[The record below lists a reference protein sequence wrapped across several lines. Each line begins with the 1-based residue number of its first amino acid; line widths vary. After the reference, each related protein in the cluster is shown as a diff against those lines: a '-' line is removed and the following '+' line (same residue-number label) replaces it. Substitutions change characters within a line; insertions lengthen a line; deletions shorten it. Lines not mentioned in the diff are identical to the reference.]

1 MKIKLRDFSTFLNE
15 EADIKKNIGLPDDFT
30 RNAEEDARRN
40 LGVNIDSGEW
50 GRLGE
55 YMRQATDIIV
65 RSIPKNQIEN
75 KFQQM
80 EDLAKIVIQEEFK
93 TVFQMLPLE
102 LKIRLIRPGETIMKY
117 LPELGEKQEDPG
129 SRPEIN
135 EEPEETNEVQ
145 PEGSDETQS
154 EEEKD
159 DFFDFFDFDSDEE
172 QQESE
177 EENIEEIIE
186 PEANEPEV
194 TNKDVAMAIDK
205 TQILNMITQG
215 AGKATKDIIKFS
227 ETISKGLE
235 DIIGTNAKELLKVW
249 GQLSDEA
256 DKRDWR
262 VPMDVTKALFKNSP
276 RGIAGAVDVK
286 FENYN
291 LKFKNSQLIIESGIT
306 SKITIRAFGVDF
318 PMLIHEAV
326 KGIYMVLQSPAIK
339 KNLELAEEIKRATS
353 SYKDETSDFRYG
365 PLAQKMFR
373 DFVNH
378 CKDANRYPNMIER
391 VLFFLAKDK
400 EIIQKKPDMTEEEF
414 ELKNK
419 QNGKF
424 TDEEFLKIT
433 KSMFSVFDKV
443 NTEAGKFEFRIN
455 EEKFQ
460 SSEAR
465 TKIEEIIKEEVEFE
479 EELEAEERGEE
490 LKKALPSENEPTETP
505 VAHGEEEDE
514 IEKLRRSTAERESD
528 YANMSP
534 REIHDLINDVLDD
547 DTLSREERD
556 NKIKML
562 SGYLPKESAQIYLR
576 ELERINE
583 NKIIKR

>member
-30 RNAEEDARRN
+30 RNAEEDVKRN
-40 LGVNIDSGEW
+40 LGVNVDSGEE
-50 GRLGE
+50 GRLSE
-55 YMRQATDIIV
+55 YMNKAASIIV
-65 RSIPKNQIEN
+65 RSIPIEQVEN

-80 EDLAKIVIQEEFK
+80 ENLAKRVIEEEFK
-93 TVFQMLPLE
+93 TIFQILPLD
-102 LKIRLIRPGETIMKY
+102 LKLRLIRPNESVIGQ
-117 LPELGEKQEDPG
+117 LPELGEKQEEPG

-135 EEPEETNEVQ
+135 EEPEEIDEVQ
-145 PEGSDETQS
+145 PEGESDETQS
-154 EEEKD
+154 NEEQD

-177 EENIEEIIE
+177 EENIEEIT
-186 PEANEPEV
+186 EPEV

-235 DIIGTNAKELLKVW
+235 DIIGSNAKELLKVW

-262 VPMDVTKALFKNSP
+262 VPMDITKNLFKNSP
-276 RGIAGAVDVK
+276 GGLAGAVKVDF

-291 LKFKNSQLIIESGIT
+291 LKFKNSELIIESGNA
-306 SKITIRAFGVDF
+306 SKIIIRAFGVDF
-318 PMLIHEAV
+318 PMLLHEAV
-326 KGIYMVLQSPAIK
+326 KGIYMALQSPAIK
-339 KNLELAEEIKRATS
+339 KNPELAEEIKRATS

-378 CKDANRYPNMIER
+378 CNMADRYPNMIER
-391 VLFFLAKDK
+391 VFFFLSKDV
-400 EIIQKKPDMTEEEF
+400 EHG
-414 ELKNK
+414 
-419 QNGKF
+419 GKF

-443 NTEAGKFEFRIN
+443 NTEAGKFQFRIN
-455 EEKFQ
+455 EENFQ
-460 SSEAR
+460 SSEAK
-465 TKIEEIIKEEVEFE
+465 TKIEEIIKEEVQFE
-479 EELEAEERGEE
+479 EELEAEERAED
-490 LKKALPSENEPTETP
+490 LKKALPSENEPIKSSEP
-505 VAHGEEEDE
+505 AGEDEEDE
-514 IEKLRRSTAERESD
+514 IEKLRRATAERESD
-528 YANMSP
+528 YTNMSP
-534 REIHDLINDVLDD
+534 REIQELIDDALDSGD
-547 DTLSREERD
+547 YERV
-556 NKIKML
+556 KML
-562 SGYLPKESAQIYLR
+562 SGYLTKESAQIYLR

-583 NKIIKR
+583 NKIIRR

>member
-1 MKIKLRDFSTFLNE
+1 MNKKLIDFSAFLNE
-15 EADIKKNIGLPDDFT
+15 EADVNKNIGLPEDFV
-30 RNAEEDARRN
+30 RSAEEDARRN
-40 LGVNIDSGEW
+40 LGVNIDSGEM

-55 YMRQATDIIV
+55 YMKQATDIIV
-65 RSIPKNQIEN
+65 RSIPKPELEN

-80 EDLAKIVIQEEFK
+80 EDLAKRVIQEEFK
-93 TVFQMLPLE
+93 TVFEMLPLE
-102 LKIRLIRPGETIMKY
+102 LKIRLIRPGETIMEY

-177 EENIEEIIE
+177 EENIEEITE
-186 PEANEPEV
+186 PETTEPEV

-235 DIIGTNAKELLKVW
+235 DIIGPNSKELLKVW

-262 VPMDVTKALFKNSP
+262 VPMDVIKSLFKNSP
-276 RGIAGAVDVK
+276 RGISGAVDVK

-291 LKFKNSQLIIESGIT
+291 LKFKNSELIIESGMA

-326 KGIYMVLQSPAIK
+326 KGIYMALQSPAIK
-339 KNLELAEEIKRATS
+339 KNPELAEEIKRATS

-400 EIIQKKPDMTEEEF
+400 EIIQKKPGMTEEEF

-455 EEKFQ
+455 EGKFQ

-505 VAHGEEEDE
+505 VAHGEDEEDE
-514 IEKLRRSTAERESD
+514 IEKLRRATAERESD

-534 REIHDLINDVLDD
+534 REIQDLIDDALDEGD
-547 DTLSREERD
+547 YERV
-556 NKIKML
+556 KML
-562 SGYLPKESAQIYLR
+562 SRYLPKESAQIYLR

-583 NKIIKR
+583 NKIIKG

>member
-15 EADIKKNIGLPDDFT
+15 EADVKKNIGLPDDFT
-30 RNAEEDARRN
+30 RNAEEDAKRN
-40 LGVNIDSGEW
+40 LGVNVDSGEL

-55 YMRQATDIIV
+55 YMNKAASIIV
-65 RSIPKNQIEN
+65 RSIPIEQVEN

-80 EDLAKIVIQEEFK
+80 ENLAKRVIEEEFK
-93 TVFQMLPLE
+93 TIFQILPLD
-102 LKIRLIRPGETIMKY
+102 LKLRLIRPNESVIGQ
-117 LPELGEKQEDPG
+117 LPELGEKQEEPG

-145 PEGSDETQS
+145 PEVESDETQS
-154 EEEKD
+154 DETQSDEEQD

-177 EENIEEIIE
+177 EENIEEIT
-186 PEANEPEV
+186 EPEV

-235 DIIGTNAKELLKVW
+235 DIIGSNAKELLKVW

-262 VPMDVTKALFKNSP
+262 VPMDVTKNLFKNSP
-276 RGIAGAVDVK
+276 GGIAGAVDVK

-291 LKFKNSQLIIESGIT
+291 LKFKNSELIIESGNA
-306 SKITIRAFGVDF
+306 SKIIIRAFGVDF
-318 PMLIHEAV
+318 PMLLHEAV
-326 KGIYMVLQSPAIK
+326 KGIYMALQSPAIK
-339 KNLELAEEIKRATS
+339 KNPELAEEIKRATS

-378 CKDANRYPNMIER
+378 CNMADRYPNMIER
-391 VLFFLAKDK
+391 VFFFLSKDV
-400 EIIQKKPDMTEEEF
+400 EHG
-414 ELKNK
+414 
-419 QNGKF
+419 GKF

-443 NTEAGKFEFRIN
+443 NTEAGKFQFRIN
-455 EEKFQ
+455 EENFQ
-460 SSEAR
+460 SSEAK
-465 TKIEEIIKEEVEFE
+465 TKIEEIIKEEVQFE
-479 EELEAEERGEE
+479 EELEAEERAED
-490 LKKALPSENEPTETP
+490 LKKALPSENEPTKSSEP
-505 VAHGEEEDE
+505 AGEDEEDE
-514 IEKLRRSTAERESD
+514 IEKLRRATAERESD
-528 YANMSP
+528 YTNMSP
-534 REIHDLINDVLDD
+534 REIQELIDDALDSGD
-547 DTLSREERD
+547 YERV
-556 NKIKML
+556 KML
-562 SGYLPKESAQIYLR
+562 SGYLTKESAQIYLR

-583 NKIIKR
+583 NKIIRR

>member
-40 LGVNIDSGEW
+40 LGVNIDSGEE

-55 YMRQATDIIV
+55 YMKQAANIIV
-65 RSIPKNQIEN
+65 RSIPIEQIEN

-159 DFFDFFDFDSDEE
+159 DFFDFFDFDSNEE

-177 EENIEEIIE
+177 EENIEEIT
-186 PEANEPEV
+186 EPEV

-262 VPMDVTKALFKNSP
+262 VPMDVTKNLFKNNP
-276 RGIAGAVDVK
+276 TGIAGAVDVK

-291 LKFKNSQLIIESGIT
+291 LKFKNSQLIIESGMT

-318 PMLIHEAV
+318 PMLIHETV

-339 KNLELAEEIKRATS
+339 KNPELAEEIKRATS

-400 EIIQKKPDMTEEEF
+400 EVIQKKPDMTEEEF

-424 TDEEFLKIT
+424 TDEEFLRIT

-505 VAHGEEEDE
+505 VAHGEEDE
-514 IEKLRRSTAERESD
+514 IEKLRRATAERESD

-534 REIHDLINDVLDD
+534 REIHDLINDILDD

-556 NKIKML
+556 NKIKKL
-562 SGYLPKESAQIYLR
+562 SGYLTKESAQIYLR

-583 NKIIKR
+583 NKIIRR

>member
-15 EADIKKNIGLPDDFT
+15 EADVKKNIGLPDDFT
-30 RNAEEDARRN
+30 RNAEEDAKRN
-40 LGVNIDSGEW
+40 LGVNVDSGEL

-55 YMRQATDIIV
+55 YMNKAASIIV
-65 RSIPKNQIEN
+65 RSIPIEQVEN

-80 EDLAKIVIQEEFK
+80 ENLAKRVIEEEFK
-93 TVFQMLPLE
+93 TIFQILPLD
-102 LKIRLIRPGETIMKY
+102 LKLRLIRPNESVIGQ
-117 LPELGEKQEDPG
+117 LPELGEKQEEPG
-129 SRPEIN
+129 SRPEIK

-145 PEGSDETQS
+145 PEVESDETQS
-154 EEEKD
+154 DEEQD

-177 EENIEEIIE
+177 EENIEEIT
-186 PEANEPEV
+186 EPEV

-235 DIIGTNAKELLKVW
+235 DIIGPNAKELLKVW

-262 VPMDVTKALFKNSP
+262 VPMDVTKNLFKNSP
-276 RGIAGAVDVK
+276 GGIAGAVDVK

-291 LKFKNSQLIIESGIT
+291 LKFKNSELIIESGGA
-306 SKITIRAFGVDF
+306 SKIIIRAFGVDF
-318 PMLIHEAV
+318 PMLLHEAV
-326 KGIYMVLQSPAIK
+326 KGIYMALQSPAIK
-339 KNLELAEEIKRATS
+339 KNPELAEEIKRATS

-378 CKDANRYPNMIER
+378 CNMADRYPNMIER
-391 VLFFLAKDK
+391 VFFFLSKDV
-400 EIIQKKPDMTEEEF
+400 EHG
-414 ELKNK
+414 
-419 QNGKF
+419 GKF
-424 TDEEFLKIT
+424 TDEDFLKIT
-433 KSMFSVFDKV
+433 KSMFSIFDKV
-443 NTEAGKFEFRIN
+443 NTEAGKFQFRIN
-455 EEKFQ
+455 EDKFQ

-465 TKIEEIIKEEVEFE
+465 TKIEEIIKEEVQFE

-490 LKKALPSENEPTETP
+490 LKKALPSENEPTQKP
-505 VAHGEEEDE
+505 VAHEDEEDE
-514 IEKLRRSTAERESD
+514 IEKLRRATAERESD
-528 YANMSP
+528 YGNMSP

-547 DTLSREERD
+547 DTLSKEERD

-562 SGYLPKESAQIYLR
+562 SGYLTKESAQIYLR

-583 NKIIKR
+583 NKIIRR

>member
-15 EADIKKNIGLPDDFT
+15 EADIKKNIGLPDDFIK
-30 RNAEEDARRN
+30 NAEEDVKRN
-40 LGVNIDSGEW
+40 LRVNIDSGEE

-55 YMRQATDIIV
+55 YMNKAASIIV
-65 RSIPKNQIEN
+65 RSIPIGQVEN

-80 EDLAKIVIQEEFK
+80 ENLAKRVIEEEFK
-93 TVFQMLPLE
+93 TIFQILPLD
-102 LKIRLIRPGETIMKY
+102 LKLRLIRPNESVIGQ
-117 LPELGEKQEDPG
+117 LPELGEKQEEPG

-135 EEPEETNEVQ
+135 EEPEEIDEVQ
-145 PEGSDETQS
+145 PEGESDETQS
-154 EEEKD
+154 NEEQD

-177 EENIEEIIE
+177 EENIEEIT
-186 PEANEPEV
+186 EPEV

-235 DIIGTNAKELLKVW
+235 DIIGPNAKELLKVW

-262 VPMDVTKALFKNSP
+262 VPMDVTKNLFKNSP
-276 RGIAGAVDVK
+276 VGIAGAVDVK

-291 LKFKNSQLIIESGIT
+291 LKFKNSELIIESGNA
-306 SKITIRAFGVDF
+306 SKIIIRAFGVDF
-318 PMLIHEAV
+318 PMLLHEAV
-326 KGIYMVLQSPAIK
+326 KGIYMALQSPAIK
-339 KNLELAEEIKRATS
+339 KNPELAEEIKRATS

-378 CKDANRYPNMIER
+378 CNMADRYPNMIER
-391 VLFFLAKDK
+391 VFFFLSKDV
-400 EIIQKKPDMTEEEF
+400 EHG
-414 ELKNK
+414 
-419 QNGKF
+419 GKF

-443 NTEAGKFEFRIN
+443 NTEAGKFQFRIN
-455 EEKFQ
+455 EENFQ
-460 SSEAR
+460 SSEAK
-465 TKIEEIIKEEVEFE
+465 TKIEEIIKEEVQFE
-479 EELEAEERGEE
+479 EELEAEERAED
-490 LKKALPSENEPTETP
+490 LKKALPSENEPTKSSEP
-505 VAHGEEEDE
+505 AGEDEEDE
-514 IEKLRRSTAERESD
+514 IEKLRRATAERESD
-528 YANMSP
+528 YTNMSP
-534 REIHDLINDVLDD
+534 REIQELIDDALDSGD
-547 DTLSREERD
+547 YERV
-556 NKIKML
+556 KML
-562 SGYLPKESAQIYLR
+562 SGYLTKESAQIYLR

-583 NKIIKR
+583 NKIIRR

>member
-30 RNAEEDARRN
+30 RNAEEDVKRN
-40 LGVNIDSGEW
+40 LGINVDSGEL

-55 YMRQATDIIV
+55 YMNKAASIIV
-65 RSIPKNQIEN
+65 RSIPIEQVEN

-80 EDLAKIVIQEEFK
+80 ENLAKRVIEEEFK
-93 TVFQMLPLE
+93 TIFQILPLD
-102 LKIRLIRPGETIMKY
+102 LKLRLIRPNESVIGQ
-117 LPELGEKQEDPG
+117 LPELGEKQEEPG
-129 SRPEIN
+129 SRPETN
-135 EEPEETNEVQ
+135 EEPEEIDEVQ
-145 PEGSDETQS
+145 PEGESDETQS
-154 EEEKD
+154 DEEQD

-177 EENIEEIIE
+177 EENIEEIT
-186 PEANEPEV
+186 EPEV

-235 DIIGTNAKELLKVW
+235 DIIGPNAKELLKVW

-262 VPMDVTKALFKNSP
+262 VPMDVTKNLFKNSP
-276 RGIAGAVDVK
+276 GGIAGAVDVK

-291 LKFKNSQLIIESGIT
+291 LKFKNSELIIESGNA
-306 SKITIRAFGVDF
+306 SKIIIRAFGVDF
-318 PMLIHEAV
+318 PMLLHEAV
-326 KGIYMVLQSPAIK
+326 KGIYMALQSPAIK
-339 KNLELAEEIKRATS
+339 KNPELAEEIKRATS

-378 CKDANRYPNMIER
+378 CNMADRYPNMIER
-391 VLFFLAKDK
+391 VFFFLSKDV
-400 EIIQKKPDMTEEEF
+400 EHG
-414 ELKNK
+414 
-419 QNGKF
+419 GKF
-424 TDEEFLKIT
+424 TDEDFLKIT

-443 NTEAGKFEFRIN
+443 NTEAGKFQFRIN
-455 EEKFQ
+455 EENFQ

-465 TKIEEIIKEEVEFE
+465 TKIEEIIKEEVQFE

-490 LKKALPSENEPTETP
+490 LKKALPSENEPTQKP
-505 VAHGEEEDE
+505 VAHEDEEDE
-514 IEKLRRSTAERESD
+514 IEKLRRATAERESD
-528 YANMSP
+528 YGNMSP
-534 REIHDLINDVLDD
+534 REIQELIDDALDD
-547 DTLSREERD
+547 GDYERV
-556 NKIKML
+556 KML
-562 SGYLPKESAQIYLR
+562 SGYLTKESAQIYLR

-583 NKIIKR
+583 NKIIRR

>member
-102 LKIRLIRPGETIMKY
+102 LKIRLIRPGETIMEY

-159 DFFDFFDFDSDEE
+159 DFFDFFDFESEE
-172 QQESE
+172 EKQESE
-177 EENIEEIIE
+177 EENIEEITE
-186 PEANEPEV
+186 PEITEPEV

-249 GQLSDEA
+249 GKLSDEA

-276 RGIAGAVDVK
+276 RGIAGAVDVN

-318 PMLIHEAV
+318 PMLIHESV

-400 EIIQKKPDMTEEEF
+400 EVIKKKPDMTEEEF

-490 LKKALPSENEPTETP
+490 LKKALPSENEPTP
-505 VAHGEEEDE
+505 VSHEDGEDE

-528 YANMSP
+528 YVNMSP

-583 NKIIKR
+583 NKIIRR

>member
-15 EADIKKNIGLPDDFT
+15 EADVKKNIGLPDDFT
-30 RNAEEDARRN
+30 RNAEEDAKRN
-40 LGVNIDSGEW
+40 LGVNVDSGEL

-55 YMRQATDIIV
+55 YMNKAASIIV
-65 RSIPKNQIEN
+65 RSIPIEQVEN

-80 EDLAKIVIQEEFK
+80 ENLAKRVIEEEFK
-93 TVFQMLPLE
+93 TIFQILPLD
-102 LKIRLIRPGETIMKY
+102 LKLRLIRPNESVIGQ
-117 LPELGEKQEDPG
+117 LPELGEKQEEPG

-135 EEPEETNEVQ
+135 EEPGETNEVQ
-145 PEGSDETQS
+145 PEVESDETQY
-154 EEEKD
+154 EEQD

-177 EENIEEIIE
+177 EENIEEIT
-186 PEANEPEV
+186 EPEV

-235 DIIGTNAKELLKVW
+235 DIIGPNAKELLKVW

-262 VPMDVTKALFKNSP
+262 VPMDVTKNLFKNSP
-276 RGIAGAVDVK
+276 GGIAGAVDVK

-291 LKFKNSQLIIESGIT
+291 LKFKNSELIIESGGA
-306 SKITIRAFGVDF
+306 SKIIIRAFGVDF
-318 PMLIHEAV
+318 PMLLHEAV
-326 KGIYMVLQSPAIK
+326 KGIYMALQSPAIK
-339 KNLELAEEIKRATS
+339 KNPELAEEIKRATS

-378 CKDANRYPNMIER
+378 CNMADRYPNMIER
-391 VLFFLAKDK
+391 VFFFLSKDV
-400 EIIQKKPDMTEEEF
+400 EHG
-414 ELKNK
+414 
-419 QNGKF
+419 GKF
-424 TDEEFLKIT
+424 TDEDFLKIT

-443 NTEAGKFEFRIN
+443 NTEAGKFQFRIN
-455 EEKFQ
+455 EDKFQ

-465 TKIEEIIKEEVEFE
+465 TKIEEIIKEEVQFE

-490 LKKALPSENEPTETP
+490 LKKALPSENEPTQKP
-505 VAHGEEEDE
+505 VAHEVEENE
-514 IEKLRRSTAERESD
+514 IEKLRRATAERESD
-528 YANMSP
+528 YGNMST
-534 REIHDLINDVLDD
+534 REIQELIDDALDEGD
-547 DTLSREERD
+547 YERV
-556 NKIKML
+556 KML
-562 SGYLPKESAQIYLR
+562 SGYLTKESAQIYLR

-583 NKIIKR
+583 NKIIRR

>member
-30 RNAEEDARRN
+30 RNAEEDAKRN
-40 LGVNIDSGEW
+40 LGVNIDSGEM

-55 YMRQATDIIV
+55 YMNKAASIIV
-65 RSIPKNQIEN
+65 RSISIEQVET

-80 EDLAKIVIQEEFK
+80 ENLAKRVIEEEFK
-93 TVFQMLPLE
+93 TVFQILPLD
-102 LKIRLIRPGETIMKY
+102 LKLRLIRPNESVIGQ
-117 LPELGEKQEDPG
+117 LPELGEKQEEPG
-129 SRPEIN
+129 SRPDIN
-135 EEPEETNEVQ
+135 GEPEETNEVQ
-145 PEGSDETQS
+145 PEESDETQS
-154 EEEKD
+154 DEEQD

-177 EENIEEIIE
+177 EENIEEIT
-186 PEANEPEV
+186 EPEV

-235 DIIGTNAKELLKVW
+235 DIIGPNSKELLKVW

-262 VPMDVTKALFKNSP
+262 VPMDVTKNLFKNSP
-276 RGIAGAVDVK
+276 TGIAGAVDVK

-291 LKFKNSQLIIESGIT
+291 LKFKNSQLIIESGGA

-326 KGIYMVLQSPAIK
+326 KGIYMTLQSPAIK
-339 KNLELAEEIKRATS
+339 KNPELAEEVKRATS

-378 CKDANRYPNMIER
+378 CKDADRYPNMIER
-391 VLFFLAKDK
+391 VFFFLARDV
-400 EIIQKKPDMTEEEF
+400 EHG
-414 ELKNK
+414 
-419 QNGKF
+419 GKF
-424 TDEEFLKIT
+424 TDEDFLKIT

-443 NTEAGKFEFRIN
+443 NTEDGKFQFRIN

-505 VAHGEEEDE
+505 VAHGEDEEDE
-514 IEKLRRSTAERESD
+514 IEKLRRATAERESD

-534 REIHDLINDVLDD
+534 REIQELIDDALDEGD
-547 DTLSREERD
+547 YERV
-556 NKIKML
+556 KML

-583 NKIIKR
+583 NKIIKG

>member
-15 EADIKKNIGLPDDFT
+15 EADVKKNIGLPDDFT
-30 RNAEEDARRN
+30 RNAEEDAKRN
-40 LGVNIDSGEW
+40 LGVNVDSGEL

-55 YMRQATDIIV
+55 YMNKAASIIV
-65 RSIPKNQIEN
+65 RSIPIEQVEN

-80 EDLAKIVIQEEFK
+80 ENLAKRVIEEEFK
-93 TVFQMLPLE
+93 TIFQILPLD
-102 LKIRLIRPGETIMKY
+102 LKLRLIRPNESVIGQ
-117 LPELGEKQEDPG
+117 LPELGEKQEEPG

-145 PEGSDETQS
+145 PEVESDETQS
-154 EEEKD
+154 DEEQD

-177 EENIEEIIE
+177 EENIEEIT
-186 PEANEPEV
+186 EPEV

-235 DIIGTNAKELLKVW
+235 DIIGPNAKELLKVW

-262 VPMDVTKALFKNSP
+262 VPMDVTKNLFKNSP
-276 RGIAGAVDVK
+276 GGIAGAVDVK

-291 LKFKNSQLIIESGIT
+291 LKFKNSELIIESGNA
-306 SKITIRAFGVDF
+306 SKIIIRAFGVDF
-318 PMLIHEAV
+318 PMLLHEAV
-326 KGIYMVLQSPAIK
+326 KGIYMALQSPAIK
-339 KNLELAEEIKRATS
+339 KNPELAEEIKRATS

-378 CKDANRYPNMIER
+378 CNMADRYPNMIER
-391 VLFFLAKDK
+391 VFFFLSKDV
-400 EIIQKKPDMTEEEF
+400 EHG
-414 ELKNK
+414 
-419 QNGKF
+419 GKF

-443 NTEAGKFEFRIN
+443 NTEAGKFQFRIN
-455 EEKFQ
+455 EENFQ
-460 SSEAR
+460 SSEAK
-465 TKIEEIIKEEVEFE
+465 TKIEEIIKEEVQFE
-479 EELEAEERGEE
+479 EELEAEERAED
-490 LKKALPSENEPTETP
+490 LKKALPSENEPTKSPEP
-505 VAHGEEEDE
+505 VGEEEVDE
-514 IEKLRRSTAERESD
+514 IEKLRRATAERESD
-528 YANMSP
+528 YVNMSP
-534 REIHDLINDVLDD
+534 REIQELIDDALDSGD
-547 DTLSREERD
+547 YERV
-556 NKIKML
+556 KML
-562 SGYLPKESAQIYLR
+562 SGYLTKESAQIYLR

-583 NKIIKR
+583 NKIIRR

>member
-40 LGVNIDSGEW
+40 LGVNIDSGEE

-55 YMRQATDIIV
+55 YMKQAANIIV
-65 RSIPKNQIEN
+65 RSIPIEQIEN

-102 LKIRLIRPGETIMKY
+102 LKIRLIRPGETIMEY

-159 DFFDFFDFDSDEE
+159 DFFDFFDFDSNEE

-177 EENIEEIIE
+177 EENIEEIT
-186 PEANEPEV
+186 EPEV

-262 VPMDVTKALFKNSP
+262 VPMDVTKNLFKNNP
-276 RGIAGAVDVK
+276 TGIAGAVDVK

-291 LKFKNSQLIIESGIT
+291 LKFKNSQLIIESGMT

-318 PMLIHEAV
+318 PMLIHETV

-339 KNLELAEEIKRATS
+339 KNPELAEEIKRATS

-400 EIIQKKPDMTEEEF
+400 EVIQKKPDMTEEEF

-424 TDEEFLKIT
+424 TDEEFLRIT

-505 VAHGEEEDE
+505 VAHGEEDE
-514 IEKLRRSTAERESD
+514 IEKLRRATAERESD

-534 REIHDLINDVLDD
+534 REIHDLINDILDD

-556 NKIKML
+556 NKIKKL
-562 SGYLPKESAQIYLR
+562 SGYLTKESAQIYLR

-583 NKIIKR
+583 NKIIRR